1 MIPVFIDL
9 MSDIKSS
16 WFCGEIYTQF
26 LRPYLMP
33 IRFADNAGDDN
44 IVDLWVISL
53 ILLIGNVMWNNTPQ
67 RMYNVSPLIV

>member
-1 MIPVFIDL
+1 
-9 MSDIKSS
+9 
-16 WFCGEIYTQF
+16 
-26 LRPYLMP
+26 MP